1 MIVNQAK
8 LILASGETF
17 TGEAPDWQIGHTF
30 FGEVVFN
37 TGMTGYVETLTDPS
51 YAGQIITFTFPLI
64 GNYGVSAADFWESKK
79 IHARGVVI
87 QTSYNHAQHYASEKN
102 FLQWLEE
109 QNIPVLFSVDT
120 RALTK
125 VIREHGVALGAI
137 VCQEKLP
144 VAFENIAD
152 QHWVKQVSITQT
164 QFLGAGTKKIIAVD
178 CGMKQNSL
186 RHLLDF
192 PVSVKHVPFDYDYS
206 NEEFDGVFISNGPG
220 DPAICIET
228 VDVLRKAMKKN
239 KPIFGICLG
248 AQLMALAVGAR
259 TFKLNYGHR
268 GQNQPCQEVSSGRAF
283 LTAQNHGYAI
293 DEKTLPAD
301 WQVSYVHLN
310 DGTVAGIKHQSK
322 PWFAVQFHP
331 EAAAGPHDTQ
341 FLFNQFYEML

>member
-1 MIVNQAK
+1 
-8 LILASGETF
+8 
-17 TGEAPDWQIGHTF
+17 
-30 FGEVVFN
+30 
-37 TGMTGYVETLTDPS
+37 
-51 YAGQIITFTFPLI
+51 
-64 GNYGVSAADFWESKK
+64 
-79 IHARGVVI
+79 
-87 QTSYNHAQHYASEKN
+87 
-102 FLQWLEE
+102 
-109 QNIPVLFSVDT
+109 
-120 RALTK
+120 
-125 VIREHGVALGAI
+125 
-137 VCQEKLP
+137 
-144 VAFENIAD
+144 
-152 QHWVKQVSITQT
+152 
-164 QFLGAGTKKIIAVD
+164 
-178 CGMKQNSL
+178 
-186 RHLLDF
+186 
-192 PVSVKHVPFDYDYS
+192 
-206 NEEFDGVFISNGPG
+206 
-220 DPAICIET
+220 
-228 VDVLRKAMKKN
+228 MKKN